1 MIVIMNGWQLSDRYQ
16 DCYKR
21 IEHGIIKV
29 VLGMVL
35 SWSYET
41 FGDMYS
47 IEQTKFFVKYVNVM
61 LASRGE

>member
-1 MIVIMNGWQLSDRYQ
+1 MESIS
-16 DCYKR
+16 
-21 IEHGIIKV
+21 V

-41 FGDMYS
+41 HEGDMYS
-47 IEQTKFFVKYVNVM
+47 IRTGEIFVNYVNVM

>member
-1 MIVIMNGWQLSDRYQ
+1 MESIR
-16 DCYKR
+16 
-21 IEHGIIKV
+21 V